1 MQALISRGY
10 LREAPAA
17 ASRAPTIVCT
27 GPRRSSGLPNADVK
41 DDEADGTNGHIAVI
55 HFATSNGSLWPLAG
69 THERQVR
76 RSPVAIG
83 IHGGRWVSMPRH
95 PRRHGHQARRPMLL
109 RPPDRHRQCAMR
121 RLHAPR
127 SSTFVCAEPGIS
139 PVHFSANACNLA
151 QYFAPGRNAGEC
163 ARSRMAT
170 STIEQGALFCNMLR
184 VLRG

>member
-1 MQALISRGY
+1 MLQGY
-10 LREAPAA
+10 VMCNRRAYFVGVGGLTERLRFTSSLLPVWGAA
-17 ASRAPTIVCT
+17 QRRATL
-27 GPRRSSGLPNADVK
+27 GGS
-41 DDEADGTNGHIAVI
+41 NGHIAVI

-151 QYFAPGRNAGEC
+151 QYFAPCRNAGEC